1 MFRLTIA
8 VLVTTVAVTPAAAQ
22 HGQHGQHQQGRHQG
36 MGMGAGGPAPTA
48 WRELNG
54 YHSLLHLSRYTMMKT
69 GDLAPARRNAP
80 ALLEAAKAWA
90 ASTSPAECSVP
101 EGFGTK
107 LEEFAT
113 QTDSYAKLIAANG
126 TDDEVKAS
134 LTQLHDTFRELH
146 RVCMPMMKHDRPH

>member
-22 HGQHGQHQQGRHQG
+22 HGQHGQHPQGRHQG
-36 MGMGAGGPAPTA
+36 MGASGPAATA

-54 YHSLLHLSRYTMMKT
+54 FHSLLHLSHYAMMKS
-69 GDLAPARRNAP
+69 GDLAPARRTAP
-80 ALLEAAKAWA
+80 SLLDAAKAWA

-101 EGFGTK
+101 EGFRAK
-107 LEEFAT
+107 LEEFTT
-113 QTDSYAKLIAANG
+113 QTESYAKLVAANG

-134 LTQLHDTFRELH
+134 LGQLHGKFRELH
-146 RVCMPMMKHDRPH
+146 RVCMPMMEHNRPH

>member
-8 VLVTTVAVTPAAAQ
+8 VLVAAVAVTPAAAQ
-22 HGQHGQHQQGRHQG
+22 HGQHQQGHQ
-36 MGMGAGGPAPTA
+36 GMGAGGPQPTA

-54 YHSLLHLSRYTMMKT
+54 YHSLLHLSHYALMKS
-69 GDLAPARRNAP
+69 GDLAPARRTAP
-80 ALLEAAKAWA
+80 SLFEAAKAWA
-90 ASTSPAECSVP
+90 ASTAPAECPVP

-113 QTDSYAKLIAANG
+113 QTESYAKLIAANG

-134 LTQLHDTFRELH
+134 LNQLHDTFRDLH
-146 RVCMPMMKHDRPH
+146 RVCMPKMKHDRPN

>member
-1 MFRLTIA
+1 MFRWTIA

-22 HGQHGQHQQGRHQG
+22 HGQHGQHQPGHHQG
-36 MGMGAGGPAPTA
+36 MMGAGGPAPTA

-54 YHSLLHLSRYTMMKT
+54 YHSLLHLSHYTMMKT

-101 EGFGTK
+101 EGFGAK

-113 QTDSYAKLIAANG
+113 QTDGYAKLIAANG

-134 LTQLHDTFRELH
+134 LNQLHDTFRELH